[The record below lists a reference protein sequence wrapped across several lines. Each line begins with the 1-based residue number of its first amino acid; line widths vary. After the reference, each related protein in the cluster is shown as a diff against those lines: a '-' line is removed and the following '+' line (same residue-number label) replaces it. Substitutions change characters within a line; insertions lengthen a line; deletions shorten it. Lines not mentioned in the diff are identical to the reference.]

1 MTTTTTLG
9 HERRQRQGFI
19 ALCVAENKLVLDLLA
34 ERLSGWQQPATA
46 AAFADSRVY
55 TYNSMLGMPVA
66 REAAAYFLARHFL
79 YGGKHGNHHKA
90 SKKPNKKGLERDDD
104 TTDQSTKKESS
115 LLRTTT
121 GGNLSAA
128 ASNSAVDEE
137 PHNPDET
144 NDDDKDDDW
153 VLTPEQALQEIP
165 PKCIGL
171 GAGCAA
177 LINHVFFLLG
187 EPGDVCL
194 IPQPYYAAF
203 ENDINLMAQ
212 IQPRGIPQA
221 QPWLGPTL
229 DELDQAYETATRE
242 LQAQNDS
249 KNNVVKFLLLTNPN
263 NPLGTIYPPHVL
275 RRTIA
280 WARQH
285 QLHIVV
291 DEIYALSTHYSM
303 DDKDQDENEE
313 EEDTR
318 DDPLSSSTS
327 STAIQSSSMTTTF
340 SSLSSWKQTKRFQ
353 SVIALLDNDL
363 GTDVHV
369 LWAVSKDFGA
379 SGLRCGLLYTHN
391 LVLMEGLATLSIFT
405 CVSGPI
411 QVSQAVVKCV
421 L

>member
-1 MTTTTTLG
+1 MTTTLG

-79 YGGKHGNHHKA
+79 HGRGTHGTHNQ
-90 SKKPNKKGLERDDD
+90 PNNKKNGLERND
-104 TTDQSTKKESS
+104 TTDQSTKKGSS

-128 ASNSAVDEE
+128 ASNPEE
-137 PHNPDET
+137 PHDPDGT
-144 NDDDKDDDW
+144 YDDKDDDW

-242 LQAQNDS
+242 LQAQKDS
-249 KNNVVKFLLLTNPN
+249 KNVVKFLLLTNPN

-327 STAIQSSSMTTTF
+327 STAIQSSSMTTTY
-340 SSLSSWKQTKRFQ
+340 SSLSSWKKTKRFQ

-411 QVSQAVVKCV
+411 QVS
-421 L
+421 